1 MSLTDGV
8 FFDGV
13 GTLFRLGRS
22 VGEVYG
28 DWAHEF
34 GFSEGRDP
42 ATQARI
48 QEAFS
53 ALFRAKKVPI
63 PAPNQFLS
71 ARKLERRW
79 WKELVEETFDSVG
92 PVPRMAEF
100 FETVYEM
107 FGTSQEWILEPGCRE
122 VLTRLSAAGRKL
134 GVISNFDS
142 RLPDLLE
149 DLKIAEF
156 FDQVIVPGVAGAAKP
171 NPLIFSYAVTK
182 LDCDPE
188 TVVHIG
194 DSVVDDFQGARQ
206 AGLAALLYDPY
217 DYFASEVPNNRIKN
231 LAEVPSL
238 LL

>member
-1 MSLTDGV
+1 MSLTEGV

-13 GTLFRLGRS
+13 GTLFRLGGS
-22 VGEVYG
+22 VGEIYG
-28 DWAHEF
+28 NWAHKF

-53 ALFRAKKVPI
+53 ALFRAQKVPI
-63 PAPNQFLS
+63 PAPNQSLS

-79 WKELVEETFDSVG
+79 WEELVEETFDSVG

-100 FETVYEM
+100 FEAVYQL
-107 FGTSQEWILEPGCRE
+107 FGTSQVWILEPGCRE
-122 VLTRLSAAGRKL
+122 VLTRLSAAGKKL
-134 GVISNFDS
+134 GIISNFDS
-142 RLPDLLE
+142 RLPDLLQ
-149 DLKIAEF
+149 DLKIARY

-171 NPLIFSYAVTK
+171 SPLIFSYAVTR
-182 LDCDPE
+182 LGCDPK
-188 TVVHIG
+188 TALHIG
-194 DSVVDDFQGARQ
+194 DSIVDDFQGARQ
-206 AGLAALLYDPY
+206 AGLSALLYDPH
-217 DYFASEVPNNRIKN
+217 DCFASQVPTNRIKN